1 MSRYERYD
9 VTDEQWEGLAQ
20 VLPLRGRDEWP
31 SRVDH
36 RTIPEQYA
44 SAEQRRMVVLRVQV
58 FADAR
63 EVAEYLIAQIPV
75 LLDLTSADPEVA
87 KRVLDFSSGVVFGLG
102 SGMHRVD
109 RNVFLLAPAGT
120 EVESTGDAPA
130 GDEDDEP
137 VGAPHAS
144 VPRS

>member
-1 MSRYERYD
+1 VSRYD

-20 VLPLRGRDEWP
+20 VVPLRSRNEWP

-36 RTIPEQYA
+36 RTIPAREAAAAQ
-44 SAEQRRMVVLRVQV
+44 QRRFVVIRVQV

-63 EVAEYLIAQIPV
+63 EVAEYLIAQVPV
-75 LLDLTSADPEVA
+75 LLDLTGADTEVA
-87 KRVLDFSSGVVFGLG
+87 KRILDFSSGVVFGLG

-109 RNVFLLAPAGT
+109 RNVFLLAPVGT
-120 EVESTGDAPA
+120 EVEGIAA
-130 GDEDDEP
+130 
-137 VGAPHAS
+137 AA

>member
-1 MSRYERYD
+1 MSRYDRYD

-36 RTIPEQYA
+36 DTIPDRYET
-44 SAEQRRMVVLRVQV
+44 AEQRRMVVLRVQV

-75 LLDLTSADPEVA
+75 LLDLTSADPDVA
-87 KRVLDFSSGVVFGLG
+87 KRILDFSSGVVFGLG

-120 EVESTGDAPA
+120 EVEGTEDASEA
-130 GDEDDEP
+130 AEG
-137 VGAPHAS
+137 
-144 VPRS
+144 

>member
-1 MSRYERYD
+1 MSRYD

-20 VLPLRGRDEWP
+20 VVPLRSRNEWP

-36 RTIPEQYA
+36 LTIPNEYA
-44 SAEQRRMVVLRVQV
+44 AVAQRRFVVLRVQV

-63 EVAEYLIAQIPV
+63 EVAEYMMAQTPV
-75 LLDLTSADPEVA
+75 LLDLTGADTEVA
-87 KRVLDFSSGVVFGLG
+87 KRILDFSSGVVFGLG

-120 EVESTGDAPA
+120 EVEGIAEA
-130 GDEDDEP
+130 
-137 VGAPHAS
+137 VVPHA
-144 VPRS
+144 

>member
-36 RTIPEQYA
+36 RTIPDQYE

-109 RNVFLLAPAGT
+109 RNVFLLAPPGT
-120 EVESTGDAPA
+120 EVESTGDGPA

-137 VGAPHAS
+137 VGAPRAG

>member
-9 VTDEQWEGLAQ
+9 VTDAQWEGLAQ
-20 VLPLRGRDEWP
+20 VVPLRGRDEWP

-36 RTIPEQYA
+36 RTMPDEYET
-44 SAEQRRMVVLRVQV
+44 AEQRRMVVLRVQV

-63 EVAEYLIAQIPV
+63 EVAEYLIARIPV
-75 LLDLTSADPEVA
+75 LLDLTSADTEVA
-87 KRVLDFSSGVVFGLG
+87 KRILDFSSGVVFGLG

-120 EVESTGDAPA
+120 EVEGTSDAEA
-130 GDEDDEP
+130 GDD
-137 VGAPHAS
+137 VSGAA